1 MDDIRDQMDLANEI
15 SEAISQPVGFGAEF
29 DEDELNQELEDL
41 EQEELDEKLL
51 DTGIDMAPSV
61 PSSSIPGICCFTLGI
76 PSSKTAIAQAPRP
89 VKKAAVAD
97 DVDDELAALQASM
110 AL

>member
-51 DTGIDMAPSV
+51 DTGIESAPSV
-61 PSSSIPGICCFTLGI
+61 PLSSIPGFRKINFRYFY
-76 PSSKTAIAQAPRP
+76 SNR
-89 VKKAAVAD
+89 
-97 DVDDELAALQASM
+97 
-110 AL
+110 

>member
-51 DTGIDMAPSV
+51 DTGIDLAPSV
-61 PSSSIPGICCFTLGI
+61 PSISIPGRYQFNL
-76 PSSKTAIAQAPRP
+76 AIAQAPRP
-89 VKKAAVAD
+89 VKKQVVAD